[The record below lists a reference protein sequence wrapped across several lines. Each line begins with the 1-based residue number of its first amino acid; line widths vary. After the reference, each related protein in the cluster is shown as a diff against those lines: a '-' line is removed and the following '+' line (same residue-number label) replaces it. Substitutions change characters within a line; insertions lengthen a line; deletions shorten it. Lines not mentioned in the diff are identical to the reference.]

1 MKKNSNK
8 KIGQGSK
15 KRFGSNKKS
24 SKTQNTSN
32 HPFLGLFILLIM
44 CFCAGFFTYK
54 GLDFVFKDSV
64 DKKSELTNL
73 ANIEIKESNNARN
86 LNLQK
91 NRFNLENK
99 SENLKEKNNYQE
111 VVTSINKNKED
122 ISINSNLTMD
132 NNLTEISKTNSDESL
147 KNIQTSKEKSQ
158 NTQYFTHNYTQIGKF
173 RDKIPKLV
181 IIIDDVA
188 SYNHISEIKK
198 INLKL
203 TPSLMPASKDF
214 PNTPKIAK
222 NLDFYMIHLPL
233 EALKYNSNSIKTLK
247 VNDSFEEISKEIYK
261 IRKDFP
267 NAKFIN
273 NHTGSKFTSNKKA
286 VIKLLDA
293 LDKYGFI
300 FVDSKTISNSKAE
313 EVLKSKNQKYI
324 FRDVFLDNTQN
335 LKDIENELKK
345 AVQIAKKR
353 GFAIAIGHPKKQTL
367 KVLKNSGD
375 ILKGV
380 EVVYLK
386 DIYEKYWCKR
396 VVN

>member
-24 SKTQNTSN
+24 SKTKNNSN
-32 HPFLGLFILLIM
+32 RPFLGLFILLIM

-73 ANIEIKESNNARN
+73 ANIEIKESNNAIN

-91 NRFNLENK
+91 NRSNLENK

-111 VVTSINKNKED
+111 VVASINKNKED
-122 ISINSNLTMD
+122 ISINSDLKLDYSLTK
-132 NNLTEISKTNSDESL
+132 ISKINSDESF
-147 KNIQTSKEKSQ
+147 KNIKVSKENSQ
-158 NTQYFTHNYTQIGKF
+158 NTQYFTHNYTQIEKF

-188 SYNHISEIKK
+188 SYEHINEIKK

-222 NLDFYMIHLPL
+222 NLEFYMIHLPL
-233 EALKYNSNSIKTLK
+233 EALNYNSNSIKTLK
-247 VNDSFEEISKEIYK
+247 ANDSFEEISKEIYK

-286 VIKLLDA
+286 VIKLLNA

-300 FVDSKTISNSKAE
+300 FIDSKTISNSKVE

-367 KVLKNSGD
+367 KVLRNSGD

-380 EVVYLK
+380 EVVYLR
-386 DIYEKYWCKR
+386 DIYEKY
-396 VVN
+396 

>member
-24 SKTQNTSN
+24 SKTKNNSN
-32 HPFLGLFILLIM
+32 RPFLGLFILLIM

-64 DKKSELTNL
+64 NKKSELTNL
-73 ANIEIKESNNARN
+73 ANLEIKESNNAKN
-86 LNLQK
+86 SNLQK
-91 NRFNLENK
+91 NRSNLENK

-111 VVTSINKNKED
+111 VVASINKNKED
-122 ISINSNLTMD
+122 ISINSDLKLDYSLTK
-132 NNLTEISKTNSDESL
+132 ISKINSDESF
-147 KNIQTSKEKSQ
+147 KNINVSKENSQ
-158 NTQYFTHNYTQIGKF
+158 NTQYFTHNYTQIEKF

-188 SYNHISEIKK
+188 SYSHINEIKK

-203 TPSLMPASKDF
+203 TPSLMPASSDF

-222 NLDFYMIHLPL
+222 NLEFYMIHLPL
-233 EALKYNSNSIKTLK
+233 EALNYNSNSIKTLK
-247 VNDSFEEISKEIYK
+247 ANDSFEEISKEIYK

-286 VIKLLDA
+286 VIKLLNA

-300 FVDSKTISNSKAE
+300 FVDSKTISNSKVE

-367 KVLKNSGD
+367 KVLRNSGD

-380 EVVYLK
+380 EVVYLR
-386 DIYEKYWCKR
+386 DIYEKY
-396 VVN
+396 

>member
-32 HPFLGLFILLIM
+32 RHFLGFFILLIM

-54 GLDFVFKDSV
+54 GLDFIFKDSV

-73 ANIEIKESNNARN
+73 ANLEIKKSDNAKN

-91 NRFNLENK
+91 NRINLENK
-99 SENLKEKNNYQE
+99 SLENKSFKEKNNFLE
-111 VVTSINKNKED
+111 EAPISIDENKED
-122 ISINSNLTMD
+122 ISIKSKLRLDHNLNKISKNNSN
-132 NNLTEISKTNSDESL
+132 ESF
-147 KNIQTSKEKSQ
+147 KNIQSNKEKRQ
-158 NTQYFTHNYTQIGKF
+158 NTQYFTHNYTQIGKI
-173 RDKIPKLV
+173 RNEIPKLA

-188 SYNHISEIKK
+188 SYEHINEIKK

-222 NLDFYMIHLPL
+222 NLEFYMIHLPL
-233 EALKYNSNSIKTLK
+233 EALNYNSNSIKTLK

-286 VIKLLDA
+286 VQKLVDVLDE
-293 LDKYGFI
+293 YGFI
-300 FVDSKTISNSKAE
+300 FVDSKTISNSKVE

-345 AVQIAKKR
+345 AVKISKKR

-367 KVLKNSGD
+367 KVLNNSGD

-386 DIYEKYWCKR
+386 DIYERY
-396 VVN
+396 

>member
-1 MKKNSNK
+1 MKKNNNK
-8 KIGQGSK
+8 KIGQSIK
-15 KRFGSNKKS
+15 KRFGSSRKS
-24 SKTQNTSN
+24 SKTQKTSN
-32 HPFLGLFILLIM
+32 RPFLGLFILLIM

-54 GLDFVFKDSV
+54 GLDFIFKDSV

-73 ANIEIKESNNARN
+73 ANLEIKESDNAKN

-91 NRFNLENK
+91 NRSNLENK
-99 SENLKEKNNYQE
+99 NENLKETNNHQK
-111 VVTSINKNKED
+111 VVSASINTNKED
-122 ISINSNLTMD
+122 ISISSNIKLD
-132 NNLTEISKTNSDESL
+132 HNLTENSKNSSDESF
-147 KNIQTSKEKSQ
+147 KNINSSEKNKQ

-173 RDKIPKLV
+173 RDEIPKLV

-188 SYNHISEIKK
+188 SYEHINEIKK

-233 EALKYNSNSIKTLK
+233 EALNYNSNSIKTLK
-247 VNDSFEEISKEIYK
+247 TNDSFEEISKEIYK

-286 VIKLLDA
+286 VKRLLNA
-293 LDKYGFI
+293 LDKYDFI
-300 FVDSKTISNSKAE
+300 FVDSKTISNSKVE

-386 DIYEKYWCKR
+386 DIYEKY
-396 VVN
+396 

>member
-1 MKKNSNK
+1 
-8 KIGQGSK
+8 
-15 KRFGSNKKS
+15 
-24 SKTQNTSN
+24 
-32 HPFLGLFILLIM
+32 M

-54 GLDFVFKDSV
+54 GLDFIFKDSV

-73 ANIEIKESNNARN
+73 ANLEIKESDNAKN

-91 NRFNLENK
+91 NRSNLENK
-99 SENLKEKNNYQE
+99 NENLKETNNHQK
-111 VVTSINKNKED
+111 VVSASINTNKED
-122 ISINSNLTMD
+122 ISISSNIKLD
-132 NNLTEISKTNSDESL
+132 HNLTENSKNSSDESF
-147 KNIQTSKEKSQ
+147 KNINSSEKNKQ

-173 RDKIPKLV
+173 RDEIPKLV

-188 SYNHISEIKK
+188 SYEHINEIKK

-233 EALKYNSNSIKTLK
+233 EALNYNSNSIKTLK

-273 NHTGSKFTSNKKA
+273 NHTGSKFTSNLNA
-286 VIKLLDA
+286 VKRLSDA
-293 LDKYGFI
+293 MDKYGFI
-300 FVDSKTISNSKAE
+300 LVDSKTIADSKIK
-313 EVLKSKNQKYI
+313 EVLKSKHQKYI

-335 LKDIENELKK
+335 PNDIKNELKK
-345 AVQIAKKR
+345 AVQIAKER
-353 GFAIAIGHPKKQTL
+353 GFAIAIAHPKKQTL
-367 KVLKNSGD
+367 KVLKNSGE
-375 ILKGV
+375 ILKDV
-380 EVVYLK
+380 EVVYLR
-386 DIYEKYWCKR
+386 DIYEKYWFKWSSKQPF
-396 VVN
+396 

>member
-8 KIGQGSK
+8 KIEQGSK

-32 HPFLGLFILLIM
+32 RHFLGFFILLIM

-54 GLDFVFKDSV
+54 GLDFIFKDSV
-64 DKKSELTNL
+64 DKKSELANL
-73 ANIEIKESNNARN
+73 ANLEIKESDNTQNSI
-86 LNLQK
+86 LQK
-91 NRFNLENK
+91 NRINLENK
-99 SENLKEKNNYQE
+99 SLENKSFKEKNNFLE
-111 VVTSINKNKED
+111 EAPISIDENKED
-122 ISINSNLTMD
+122 ISIKSKLRLDHNLTKISKNNSN
-132 NNLTEISKTNSDESL
+132 ESF
-147 KNIQTSKEKSQ
+147 KNIQSNKEKRQ
-158 NTQYFTHNYTQIGKF
+158 NTQYFTHNYTQIGKI
-173 RDKIPKLV
+173 RNEIPKLV

-188 SYNHISEIKK
+188 SYEHINEIKK

-222 NLDFYMIHLPL
+222 NLEFYMIHLPL
-233 EALKYNSNSIKTLK
+233 EALNYNSNSIKTLK

-286 VIKLLDA
+286 VQKLLDV
-293 LDKYGFI
+293 LDEYGFI
-300 FVDSKTISNSKAE
+300 FVDSKTISNSKVE

-345 AVQIAKKR
+345 AVKISKKR

-367 KVLKNSGD
+367 KVLNNSGD

-380 EVVYLK
+380 EVVYLR
-386 DIYEKYWCKR
+386 DIYENY
-396 VVN
+396 

>member
-32 HPFLGLFILLIM
+32 RPFLGLFILLIM

-54 GLDFVFKDSV
+54 GLDFIFKDSV

-73 ANIEIKESNNARN
+73 ANLEIKKSNNARN

-91 NRFNLENK
+91 NRSNLENK

-122 ISINSNLTMD
+122 ISINPNLKLDHNLTK
-132 NNLTEISKTNSDESL
+132 ISKINSDESF
-147 KNIQTSKEKSQ
+147 KNINSSEKNKQ

-203 TPSLMPASKDF
+203 TPSLMPASSDF

-286 VIKLLDA
+286 VKKLLDA

-300 FVDSKTISNSKAE
+300 FVDSKTISNSKVE

-386 DIYEKYWCKR
+386 DIYEKY
-396 VVN
+396 

>member
-24 SKTQNTSN
+24 SKTKNNSN
-32 HPFLGLFILLIM
+32 RPFLGLFILLIM

-91 NRFNLENK
+91 NRSNLENK

-111 VVTSINKNKED
+111 VVASINKNKED
-122 ISINSNLTMD
+122 ISINSDLKLDYSLTK
-132 NNLTEISKTNSDESL
+132 ISKINSDESF
-147 KNIQTSKEKSQ
+147 KNIKVSKENSQ
-158 NTQYFTHNYTQIGKF
+158 NTQYFTHNYTQIEKF

-188 SYNHISEIKK
+188 SYEHINEIKK

-222 NLDFYMIHLPL
+222 NLEFYMIHLPL
-233 EALKYNSNSIKTLK
+233 EALNYNSNSIKTLK
-247 VNDSFEEISKEIYK
+247 ANDSFEEISKEIYK

-286 VIKLLDA
+286 VIKLLNA

-300 FVDSKTISNSKAE
+300 FIDSKTISNSKVE

-367 KVLKNSGD
+367 KVLRNSGD

-380 EVVYLK
+380 EVVYLR
-386 DIYEKYWCKR
+386 DIYEKY
-396 VVN
+396 

>member
-8 KIGQGSK
+8 KIGQNSK

-32 HPFLGLFILLIM
+32 RPFLGLFILLIM

-54 GLDFVFKDSV
+54 GLDFIFKDSV

-73 ANIEIKESNNARN
+73 ANLEIKKSGNAKN

-99 SENLKEKNNYQE
+99 NKNLKETNNHQK
-111 VVTSINKNKED
+111 VVSASINTSKED
-122 ISINSNLTMD
+122 ISISSDLKLD
-132 NNLTEISKTNSDESL
+132 NNLTEISKNSSNESF
-147 KNIQTSKEKSQ
+147 KNINSIEKNSQ
-158 NTQYFTHNYTQIGKF
+158 NTHYFTHNYTQIGDIK
-173 RDKIPKLV
+173 DKIPKLV

-188 SYNHISEIKK
+188 SYEHINEIKK

-203 TPSLMPASKDF
+203 TPSIMPPSKDF

-222 NLDFYMIHLPL
+222 NLEFYMIHLPL
-233 EALKYNSNSIKTLK
+233 EALNYNSNSIKTLK
-247 VNDSFEEISKEIYK
+247 ISDSYDEISKEIYK
-261 IRKDFP
+261 IRQNFP

-273 NHTGSKFTSNKKA
+273 NHTGSKFTSNLNA
-286 VIKLLDA
+286 VKRLSDA
-293 LDKYGFI
+293 MDKYGFI
-300 FVDSKTISNSKAE
+300 LVDSKTIADSKIK
-313 EVLKSKNQKYI
+313 EVLKSKHQKYI

-335 LKDIENELKK
+335 PNDIKNELKK
-345 AVQIAKKR
+345 AVQIAKER
-353 GFAIAIGHPKKQTL
+353 GFAIAIAHPKKQTL
-367 KVLKNSGD
+367 KVLKNSSE

-380 EVVYLK
+380 EVVYLR
-386 DIYEKYWCKR
+386 DIYEKY
-396 VVN
+396 

>member
-1 MKKNSNK
+1 MKKNSNQ
-8 KIGQGSK
+8 KIGRNRKKRLGNSK
-15 KRFGSNKKS
+15 KSPK
-24 SKTQNTSN
+24 QNTSN
-32 HPFLGLFILLIM
+32 RPFLGLFILLIM

-54 GLDFVFKDSV
+54 GLDFIFKDSV

-73 ANIEIKESNNARN
+73 ANIEIKESNNAKN

-91 NRFNLENK
+91 NRSNLENK
-99 SENLKEKNNYQE
+99 SENLKETNNHQK
-111 VVTSINKNKED
+111 VVSTSINTNKED
-122 ISINSNLTMD
+122 ISINSNLTID
-132 NNLTEISKTNSDESL
+132 NNLTEISKNSSDESF
-147 KNIQTSKEKSQ
+147 KNIQVSKEDSQ
-158 NTQYFTHNYTQIGKF
+158 NTQYFTHNYTQIGKIK
-173 RDKIPKLV
+173 DEIPKLV

-188 SYNHISEIKK
+188 SYDHISEIKK

-203 TPSLMPASKDF
+203 TPSLMPASSDF

-267 NAKFIN
+267 NTKFIN

-286 VIKLLDA
+286 VIKLLDV
-293 LDKYGFI
+293 LDEYSFI
-300 FVDSKTISNSKAE
+300 FVDSKTISNSKVE

-375 ILKGV
+375 ILKCV

-386 DIYEKYWCKR
+386 DIYEKY
-396 VVN
+396 

>member
-1 MKKNSNK
+1 
-8 KIGQGSK
+8 
-15 KRFGSNKKS
+15 
-24 SKTQNTSN
+24 
-32 HPFLGLFILLIM
+32 M

-54 GLDFVFKDSV
+54 GLDFIFKDSV
-64 DKKSELTNL
+64 DKKSELANL
-73 ANIEIKESNNARN
+73 ANLEIKESDNTQNSI
-86 LNLQK
+86 LQK
-91 NRFNLENK
+91 NRINLENK
-99 SENLKEKNNYQE
+99 SLENKSFKEKNNFLE
-111 VVTSINKNKED
+111 EAPISIDENKED
-122 ISINSNLTMD
+122 ISIKSKLRLDHNLNKISKNNSN
-132 NNLTEISKTNSDESL
+132 ESF
-147 KNIQTSKEKSQ
+147 KNIQSNKEKRQ
-158 NTQYFTHNYTQIGKF
+158 NTQYFTHNYTQIGKI
-173 RDKIPKLV
+173 RNEIPKLA

-188 SYNHISEIKK
+188 SYEHINEIKK

-222 NLDFYMIHLPL
+222 NLEFYMIHLPL
-233 EALKYNSNSIKTLK
+233 EALNYNSNSIKTLK

-286 VIKLLDA
+286 VQKLLDV
-293 LDKYGFI
+293 LDEYGFI
-300 FVDSKTISNSKAE
+300 FVDSKTISNSKVE

-345 AVQIAKKR
+345 AVKISKKR

-367 KVLKNSGD
+367 KVLNNSGD

-380 EVVYLK
+380 EVVYLR
-386 DIYEKYWCKR
+386 DIYENY
-396 VVN
+396 

>member
-32 HPFLGLFILLIM
+32 RPFLGLFILLIM

-54 GLDFVFKDSV
+54 GLDFIFKDSV

-73 ANIEIKESNNARN
+73 ANLEIKKSDNAKN

-99 SENLKEKNNYQE
+99 SKNLKETNNHQK
-111 VVTSINKNKED
+111 VVSASINTNKED
-122 ISINSNLTMD
+122 ISISSNIKLDHNLTK
-132 NNLTEISKTNSDESL
+132 ISKNSLDENF
-147 KNIQTSKEKSQ
+147 KNIQVSKEDSQ
-158 NTQYFTHNYTQIGKF
+158 NTQYFTHNYTQIGKIK
-173 RDKIPKLV
+173 DEIPKLV

-188 SYNHISEIKK
+188 SYDHISEIKK

-203 TPSLMPASKDF
+203 TPSLMPASSDF

-267 NAKFIN
+267 NTKFIN

-286 VIKLLDA
+286 VIKLLDV
-293 LDKYGFI
+293 LDEYSFI
-300 FVDSKTISNSKAE
+300 FVDSKTISNSKVE

-375 ILKGV
+375 ILKCV

-386 DIYEKYWCKR
+386 DIYEKY
-396 VVN
+396 

>member
-32 HPFLGLFILLIM
+32 RPFLGLFILLIM

-54 GLDFVFKDSV
+54 GLDFIFKDSV

-73 ANIEIKESNNARN
+73 ANLEIKESNNAKN
-86 LNLQK
+86 SNLQK
-91 NRFNLENK
+91 NRYNLENK
-99 SENLKEKNNYQE
+99 SKNLKEKNNCKE
-111 VVTSINKNKED
+111 VVTSINKSKED
-122 ISINSNLTMD
+122 ISINSNLTID
-132 NNLTEISKTNSDESL
+132 NNLTEISKNSSDESF
-147 KNIQTSKEKSQ
+147 KNIQSNKEKSQ
-158 NTQYFTHNYTQIGKF
+158 NTQYFTHNYTQIGKIK
-173 RDKIPKLV
+173 DEIPKLV

-188 SYNHISEIKK
+188 SYNHINEIKK

-203 TPSLMPASKDF
+203 TPSLMPASSDF

-222 NLDFYMIHLPL
+222 NLDLYMIHLPL
-233 EALKYNSNSIKTLK
+233 EALNYNSNSIKTLK
-247 VNDSFEEISKEIYK
+247 TNDSFEEISKEIYK

-300 FVDSKTISNSKAE
+300 FVDSKTISNSKVE

-386 DIYEKYWCKR
+386 DIYERY
-396 VVN
+396 

>member
-8 KIGQGSK
+8 KIEQGSK

-32 HPFLGLFILLIM
+32 RHFLGFFILLIM

-54 GLDFVFKDSV
+54 GLDFIFKDSV

-73 ANIEIKESNNARN
+73 ANLEIKESDNTQNSI
-86 LNLQK
+86 LQK
-91 NRFNLENK
+91 NRINLENK
-99 SENLKEKNNYQE
+99 SSENKSFKEKNNFLE
-111 VVTSINKNKED
+111 IAPISIDENKED
-122 ISINSNLTMD
+122 ISIKSKLRLDHNLTKISKNNSN
-132 NNLTEISKTNSDESL
+132 ESF
-147 KNIQTSKEKSQ
+147 KNIQSNKEKRQ
-158 NTQYFTHNYTQIGKF
+158 NTQYFTHNYTQIGKI
-173 RDKIPKLV
+173 RNEIPKLV

-188 SYNHISEIKK
+188 SYEHINEIKK

-222 NLDFYMIHLPL
+222 NLEFYMIHLPL
-233 EALKYNSNSIKTLK
+233 EALNYNSNSIKTLK

-286 VIKLLDA
+286 VQKLLDV

-300 FVDSKTISNSKAE
+300 FVDSKTISNSKVE

-386 DIYEKYWCKR
+386 DIYEKY
-396 VVN
+396 

>member
-1 MKKNSNK
+1 M
-8 KIGQGSK
+8 
-15 KRFGSNKKS
+15 
-24 SKTQNTSN
+24 
-32 HPFLGLFILLIM
+32 
-44 CFCAGFFTYK
+44 
-54 GLDFVFKDSV
+54 
-64 DKKSELTNL
+64 
-73 ANIEIKESNNARN
+73 EIKESDNAKK

-91 NRFNLENK
+91 NRSNLENK

-111 VVTSINKNKED
+111 VVASINKNKED
-122 ISINSNLTMD
+122 ISINSDLKLDYSLTK
-132 NNLTEISKTNSDESL
+132 ISKINSDESF
-147 KNIQTSKEKSQ
+147 KNIKASKENSQ

-188 SYNHISEIKK
+188 SYEHINEIKK

-203 TPSLMPASKDF
+203 TPSLMPASSDF

-222 NLDFYMIHLPL
+222 NLEFYMIHLPL
-233 EALKYNSNSIKTLK
+233 EALNYNSNSIKTLK
-247 VNDSFEEISKEIYK
+247 TNDSFEEISKEIYK

-286 VIKLLDA
+286 VIKLLNA

-300 FVDSKTISNSKAE
+300 FIDSKTISNSKVE

-335 LKDIENELKK
+335 LKDNLKMNANKLSGGQKQRLCIARMLTTNPKILIFDEPCSSLDLQNTLAIENL
-345 AVQIAKKR
+345 
-353 GFAIAIGHPKKQTL
+353 
-367 KVLKNSGD
+367 LKNLSQNYTIIISTHNTD
-375 ILKGV
+375 QAKRISDRILFIEDKKLI
-380 EVVYLK
+380 EQ
-386 DIYEKYWCKR
+386 DEI
-396 VVN
+396 

>member
-1 MKKNSNK
+1 
-8 KIGQGSK
+8 
-15 KRFGSNKKS
+15 
-24 SKTQNTSN
+24 
-32 HPFLGLFILLIM
+32 M
-44 CFCAGFFTYK
+44 CFCVGFFTYK
-54 GLDFVFKDSV
+54 GLDFIFKDSV

-73 ANIEIKESNNARN
+73 ANLEIKKSDNAKN

-91 NRFNLENK
+91 NRSNLENK
-99 SENLKEKNNYQE
+99 SENLKETNNHQK
-111 VVTSINKNKED
+111 VVSASINTNKED
-122 ISINSNLTMD
+122 ISISPNIKLD
-132 NNLTEISKTNSDESL
+132 HNLTEISKNSSDESF
-147 KNIQTSKEKSQ
+147 KNINSSEKIKQ
-158 NTQYFTHNYTQIGKF
+158 NTQYFTHNYTQIGKI

-188 SYNHISEIKK
+188 SYEHINEIKK

-233 EALKYNSNSIKTLK
+233 EALNYNSNSIKTLK

-286 VIKLLDA
+286 VKRLLNA

-300 FVDSKTISNSKAE
+300 FVDSKTISNSKVE

-386 DIYEKYWCKR
+386 DIYERYWYKGAFH
-396 VVN
+396 

>member
-24 SKTQNTSN
+24 SKTKNNSN
-32 HPFLGLFILLIM
+32 RPFLGLFILLIM

-64 DKKSELTNL
+64 NKKSELTNL
-73 ANIEIKESNNARN
+73 ANLEIKESDNAKK

-91 NRFNLENK
+91 NRSNLENK

-111 VVTSINKNKED
+111 VVASINKNKED
-122 ISINSNLTMD
+122 ISINSDLKLDYSLTK
-132 NNLTEISKTNSDESL
+132 ISKINSDESF
-147 KNIQTSKEKSQ
+147 KNIKASKENSQ
-158 NTQYFTHNYTQIGKF
+158 NTQYFTHNYTQIEKF

-188 SYNHISEIKK
+188 SYEHINEIKK

-203 TPSLMPASKDF
+203 TPSLMPASSDF

-222 NLDFYMIHLPL
+222 NLEFYMIHLPL
-233 EALKYNSNSIKTLK
+233 EALNYNSNSIKTLK
-247 VNDSFEEISKEIYK
+247 TNDSFEEISKEIYK

-286 VIKLLDA
+286 VIKLLNA

-300 FVDSKTISNSKAE
+300 FIDSKTISNSKVE

-367 KVLKNSGD
+367 KVLRNSGD

-386 DIYEKYWCKR
+386 DIYEKYWYKEALH
-396 VVN
+396 

>member
-24 SKTQNTSN
+24 SKTKNNSN
-32 HPFLGLFILLIM
+32 RPFLGLFILLIM

-64 DKKSELTNL
+64 NKKSELTNL
-73 ANIEIKESNNARN
+73 ANLEIKESDNAKN

-91 NRFNLENK
+91 NRSNLENK

-111 VVTSINKNKED
+111 VVASINKNKED
-122 ISINSNLTMD
+122 ISINPNLKLDHNLTK
-132 NNLTEISKTNSDESL
+132 ISKINSDESF
-147 KNIQTSKEKSQ
+147 KNIKVSKENSQ
-158 NTQYFTHNYTQIGKF
+158 NTQYFTHNYTQIGKI
-173 RDKIPKLV
+173 RNEIPKLA

-188 SYNHISEIKK
+188 SYEHINEIKK

-222 NLDFYMIHLPL
+222 NLEFYMIHLPL
-233 EALKYNSNSIKTLK
+233 EALNYNSNSIKTLK
-247 VNDSFEEISKEIYK
+247 ANDSFEEISKEIYK

-286 VIKLLDA
+286 VKKLLDA

-300 FVDSKTISNSKAE
+300 FVDSKTISNSKVE

-386 DIYEKYWCKR
+386 DIYEKY
-396 VVN
+396 

>member
-32 HPFLGLFILLIM
+32 RHFLGFFILLIM

-54 GLDFVFKDSV
+54 GLDFIFKDSV
-64 DKKSELTNL
+64 DKKSELANL
-73 ANIEIKESNNARN
+73 ANLEIKESDNTQNSI
-86 LNLQK
+86 LQK
-91 NRFNLENK
+91 NRINLENK
-99 SENLKEKNNYQE
+99 SLENKSFKEKNNFLE
-111 VVTSINKNKED
+111 EAPISIDENKED
-122 ISINSNLTMD
+122 ISIKSKLRLDHNLNKISKNNSN
-132 NNLTEISKTNSDESL
+132 ESF
-147 KNIQTSKEKSQ
+147 KNIQSNKEKRQ
-158 NTQYFTHNYTQIGKF
+158 NTQYFTHNYTQIGKI
-173 RDKIPKLV
+173 RNEIPKLA

-188 SYNHISEIKK
+188 SYEHINEIKK

-222 NLDFYMIHLPL
+222 NLEFYMIHLPL
-233 EALKYNSNSIKTLK
+233 EALNYNSNSIKTLK

-286 VIKLLDA
+286 VQKLLDV
-293 LDKYGFI
+293 LDEYGFI
-300 FVDSKTISNSKAE
+300 FVDSKTISNSKVE

-345 AVQIAKKR
+345 AVKISKKR

-367 KVLKNSGD
+367 KVLNNSGD

-380 EVVYLK
+380 EVVYLR
-386 DIYEKYWCKR
+386 DIYENY
-396 VVN
+396 

>member
-1 MKKNSNK
+1 
-8 KIGQGSK
+8 
-15 KRFGSNKKS
+15 
-24 SKTQNTSN
+24 
-32 HPFLGLFILLIM
+32 M

-54 GLDFVFKDSV
+54 GLDFIFKDSV

-73 ANIEIKESNNARN
+73 ANLEIKESNNAKN

-91 NRFNLENK
+91 NRSNLENK
-99 SENLKEKNNYQE
+99 SKNLKEKNNYKE
-111 VVTSINKNKED
+111 VISASINTNKED
-122 ISINSNLTMD
+122 ISINSNIKLD
-132 NNLTEISKTNSDESL
+132 NNLTEISKNSLDENF
-147 KNIQTSKEKSQ
+147 KNINSSEKNKQ

-203 TPSLMPASKDF
+203 TPSLMPASSDF

-261 IRKDFP
+261 IRQDFP

-286 VIKLLDA
+286 VIKLLDV

-300 FVDSKTISNSKAE
+300 FVDSKTISNSKVE

-335 LKDIENELKK
+335 LKDIENELNK

-386 DIYEKYWCKR
+386 DIYERYWYKGALH
-396 VVN
+396 

>member
-8 KIGQGSK
+8 KIGQSIK
-15 KRFGSNKKS
+15 KRFGSSKKS
-24 SKTQNTSN
+24 SKTQKTSS

-73 ANIEIKESNNARN
+73 ANIEIKESNNAKN

-91 NRFNLENK
+91 NRSNLENK
-99 SENLKEKNNYQE
+99 SENLKETNNHQK
-111 VVTSINKNKED
+111 VVSASIKINKED

-158 NTQYFTHNYTQIGKF
+158 NTQYFTHNYTQIGEF

-203 TPSLMPASKDF
+203 TPSLMPASSDF

-273 NHTGSKFTSNKKA
+273 NHTGSKFTSSKKA

-300 FVDSKTISNSKAE
+300 FVDSKTISNSKVE

-386 DIYEKYWCKR
+386 DIYEKY
-396 VVN
+396 

>member
-1 MKKNSNK
+1 MKKNSNQ
-8 KIGQGSK
+8 KIGRNRKKRLGNSK
-15 KRFGSNKKS
+15 KSPK
-24 SKTQNTSN
+24 QNTSN
-32 HPFLGLFILLIM
+32 RPFLGLFILLIM
-44 CFCAGFFTYK
+44 CFCAGFLTYK
-54 GLDFVFKDSV
+54 GLDFIFEDSV

-73 ANIEIKESNNARN
+73 ANLEIKERDNAKN

-91 NRFNLENK
+91 NRSNLENK
-99 SENLKEKNNYQE
+99 SENLKETNNHQKVASASINTNKE
-111 VVTSINKNKED
+111 DTSINS
-122 ISINSNLTMD
+122 SIKLD
-132 NNLTEISKTNSDESL
+132 HNLTEISKNSSDESF
-147 KNIQTSKEKSQ
+147 KNINSSEKNKQ
-158 NTQYFTHNYTQIGKF
+158 NTQYFTHNYTQIGKI
-173 RDKIPKLV
+173 RDEIPKLV

-188 SYNHISEIKK
+188 SYEHINEIKK

-286 VIKLLDA
+286 VIKLLNA
-293 LDKYGFI
+293 LDKYCFI
-300 FVDSKTISNSKAE
+300 FVDSKTISNSKIE

-345 AVQIAKKR
+345 AVKIAKKR

-386 DIYEKYWCKR
+386 DIYERY
-396 VVN
+396 

>member
-8 KIGQGSK
+8 KIEQGSK

-32 HPFLGLFILLIM
+32 RHFLGFFILLIM

-54 GLDFVFKDSV
+54 GLDFIFKDSV

-73 ANIEIKESNNARN
+73 ANLEIKESDNTQNSI
-86 LNLQK
+86 LQK
-91 NRFNLENK
+91 NRINLENK
-99 SENLKEKNNYQE
+99 SSENKSFKEKNNFLE
-111 VVTSINKNKED
+111 VAPISIDENKED
-122 ISINSNLTMD
+122 ISIKSKLRLDHNLTKISKNNSN
-132 NNLTEISKTNSDESL
+132 ESF
-147 KNIQTSKEKSQ
+147 KNIQSNKEKRQ
-158 NTQYFTHNYTQIGKF
+158 NTQYFTHNYTQIEKI
-173 RDKIPKLV
+173 RNEIPKLA

-188 SYNHISEIKK
+188 SYEHINEIKK

-222 NLDFYMIHLPL
+222 NLEFYMIHLPL
-233 EALKYNSNSIKTLK
+233 EALNYNSNSIKTLK
-247 VNDSFEEISKEIYK
+247 TNDSFEEISKEIYE

-286 VIKLLDA
+286 VIKLLNA

-300 FVDSKTISNSKAE
+300 FIDSKTISNSKVE

-367 KVLKNSGD
+367 KVLRNSGD

-386 DIYEKYWCKR
+386 DIYEKY
-396 VVN
+396 

>member
-1 MKKNSNK
+1 MKKNNNK
-8 KIGQGSK
+8 KIGQSIK
-15 KRFGSNKKS
+15 KRFGSSRKS

-32 HPFLGLFILLIM
+32 RHFLGFFILLIM

-54 GLDFVFKDSV
+54 GLDFIFKDSV

-73 ANIEIKESNNARN
+73 ANLEIKESDNTKNS
-86 LNLQK
+86 NLQK
-91 NRFNLENK
+91 NRINLENK
-99 SENLKEKNNYQE
+99 SLENKSFKEKNNFLE
-111 VVTSINKNKED
+111 EAPISIDENKED
-122 ISINSNLTMD
+122 ISIKSKLRLDHNLNKISKNNSN
-132 NNLTEISKTNSDESL
+132 ESF
-147 KNIQTSKEKSQ
+147 KNIQSNKEKRQ
-158 NTQYFTHNYTQIGKF
+158 NTQYFTHNYTQIGKI
-173 RDKIPKLV
+173 RNEIPKLA

-188 SYNHISEIKK
+188 SYEHINEIKK

-222 NLDFYMIHLPL
+222 NLEFYMIHLPL
-233 EALKYNSNSIKTLK
+233 EALNYNSNSIKTLK
-247 VNDSFEEISKEIYK
+247 TNDSFEEISKEIYK

-286 VIKLLDA
+286 VQKLLDV
-293 LDKYGFI
+293 LDEYGFI
-300 FVDSKTISNSKAE
+300 FVDSKTISNSKVE

-345 AVQIAKKR
+345 AVKISKKK

-367 KVLKNSGD
+367 KVLNNSGD

-386 DIYEKYWCKR
+386 DIYEKY
-396 VVN
+396 

>member
-32 HPFLGLFILLIM
+32 RPFLGLFILLIM

-54 GLDFVFKDSV
+54 GLDFIFKDNV

-73 ANIEIKESNNARN
+73 ANLEIKESDNAKN
-86 LNLQK
+86 LNFQK
-91 NRFNLENK
+91 NRSNLENK
-99 SENLKEKNNYQE
+99 NKNLKEKNNYQE
-111 VVTSINKNKED
+111 VVSISTDMDKKDKLLD
-122 ISINSNLTMD
+122 ISLKSDHNLTKISNL
-132 NNLTEISKTNSDESL
+132 SKDYKDIELDAKNS
-147 KNIQTSKEKSQ
+147 K

-173 RDKIPKLV
+173 RDEIPKLV

-188 SYNHISEIKK
+188 SYEHINEIKK

-203 TPSLMPASKDF
+203 TPSLMPASSDF

-247 VNDSFEEISKEIYK
+247 VNDSFKEISKEIYK

-286 VIKLLDA
+286 VIRLLDA

-300 FVDSKTISNSKAE
+300 FVDSKTISNSKVE

-386 DIYEKYWCKR
+386 DIYERY
-396 VVN
+396 

>member
-32 HPFLGLFILLIM
+32 RPFLGLFILLIM

-54 GLDFVFKDSV
+54 GLDFIFKDSV

-73 ANIEIKESNNARN
+73 ANIEIKESGNTKN

-99 SENLKEKNNYQE
+99 NKNLKETNNHQK
-111 VVTSINKNKED
+111 VVSASINTNKED
-122 ISINSNLTMD
+122 ISISFDLKLD
-132 NNLTEISKTNSDESL
+132 NNLTEISKNSLDENF
-147 KNIQTSKEKSQ
+147 KNIQSDEGKSQ

-188 SYNHISEIKK
+188 SYNHINEIKK

-203 TPSLMPASKDF
+203 TPSLMPASSDF

-273 NHTGSKFTSNKKA
+273 NHTGSKFTSNLNA
-286 VIKLLDA
+286 VKRLSDA
-293 LDKYGFI
+293 MDKYGFI
-300 FVDSKTISNSKAE
+300 LVDSKTIADSKIK
-313 EVLKSKNQKYI
+313 EVLKSKHQKYI

-335 LKDIENELKK
+335 PNDIKNELKK
-345 AVQIAKKR
+345 AVQIAKER
-353 GFAIAIGHPKKQTL
+353 GFAIAIAHPKKQTL
-367 KVLKNSGD
+367 KVLKNSGE
-375 ILKGV
+375 ILKDV
-380 EVVYLK
+380 EVVYLR
-386 DIYEKYWCKR
+386 DIYEKY
-396 VVN
+396 

>member
-24 SKTQNTSN
+24 SKTKNNSN
-32 HPFLGLFILLIM
+32 RPFLGLFILLIM

-64 DKKSELTNL
+64 NKKSELTNL
-73 ANIEIKESNNARN
+73 ANLEIKESNNAKN
-86 LNLQK
+86 SNLQK
-91 NRFNLENK
+91 NRSNLENK

-111 VVTSINKNKED
+111 VVASINKNKED
-122 ISINSNLTMD
+122 ISINSDLKLDYSLTK
-132 NNLTEISKTNSDESL
+132 ISKINSDESF
-147 KNIQTSKEKSQ
+147 KNINVSKENSQ
-158 NTQYFTHNYTQIGKF
+158 NTQYFTHNYTQIEKF

-188 SYNHISEIKK
+188 SYSHINEIKK

-203 TPSLMPASKDF
+203 TPSLMPASSDF

-222 NLDFYMIHLPL
+222 NLEFYMIHLPL
-233 EALKYNSNSIKTLK
+233 EALNYNSNSIKTLK
-247 VNDSFEEISKEIYK
+247 ANDSFEEISKEIYK

-286 VIKLLDA
+286 VIKLLNA

-300 FVDSKTISNSKAE
+300 FVDSKTISNSKVE

-367 KVLKNSGD
+367 KVLRNSGD

-380 EVVYLK
+380 EVVYLR
-386 DIYEKYWCKR
+386 DIYEKYWYKR
-396 VVN
+396 VIN

>member
-32 HPFLGLFILLIM
+32 RPFLGLFILLIM

-64 DKKSELTNL
+64 NKKSELTNL
-73 ANIEIKESNNARN
+73 ANLEIKESDNAKK

-91 NRFNLENK
+91 NRSNLENK

-111 VVTSINKNKED
+111 VVASINKNKED
-122 ISINSNLTMD
+122 ISINSDLKLDYSLTK
-132 NNLTEISKTNSDESL
+132 ISKINSDESF
-147 KNIQTSKEKSQ
+147 KNIKASKENSQ
-158 NTQYFTHNYTQIGKF
+158 NTQYFTHNYTQIEKF

-188 SYNHISEIKK
+188 SYEHINEIKK

-203 TPSLMPASKDF
+203 TPSLMPASSDF

-286 VIKLLDA
+286 VIKLLNA

-300 FVDSKTISNSKAE
+300 FIDSKTISNSKVE

-367 KVLKNSGD
+367 KVLRNSGD

-386 DIYEKYWCKR
+386 DIYEKYWYKEALH
-396 VVN
+396 